1 MKFSFSKKLV
11 RQVGAPVV
19 ALLLASGSITAAQA
33 ADPVDLVV
41 VSWGG
46 AYTKSQQLAYHE
58 PYMAL
63 NPHVNIIN
71 DDSASEGAAKLRAQ
85 SEVGNV
91 TWSLLD
97 TIASYAISLCDEGL
111 VEEID
116 HDAMLEPAPDG
127 SPASADFGE
136 LIISPCFIPNI
147 VYSTTFG
154 YRTDLVPVAPTS
166 IADVFD
172 MEKIPGKRS
181 LEKKPIVNFEWALL
195 ADGVSSDNIYDVLD
209 TPEGVAQAFAKLDVI
224 KDQVVWWTRG
234 AQPTQLLAD
243 GEVVMASAYN
253 GRLFSAIE
261 EEKQPIAMMW
271 DWQVFD
277 LDGWVIP
284 KGAPHRDEVVKLVRF
299 ATDTQRLADQ
309 AKYISYGPARMSS
322 APLVGKHATLG
333 IDMGPHMPTHPDN
346 AKTILLYNYEWW
358 ADNEDD
364 LAEQFASWIEQ

>member
-127 SPASADFGE
+127 SPASVDFGE
-136 LIISPCFIPNI
+136 LIVSPCFIPNI

-195 ADGVSSDNIYDVLD
+195 ADGVSSDDIYDVLD

-309 AKYISYGPARMSS
+309 AKFISYGPARMSS